1 MKKIKGGITAP
12 KGFKACG
19 LSCGLKRSGKPDLA
33 LIYSQIPASC
43 AAVFTTNQVKA
54 APVMVSMSQARS
66 GICQA
71 IIANAGNA
79 NCWTGG
85 RGMRDAWT
93 MVKET
98 AKLLHIDPKKVLVT
112 STGVIAQYLDIKKIT
127 QALPKLV
134 GSLSKEGAQAAATS
148 IMTTDTRKKE
158 IAVKIGKITI
168 AGIAKGAGMIAPGM
182 ATMHCFITTDAKI
195 GSKLLQKYLKAAV
208 EKSFNMIS
216 VDNCPSTND
225 CVLVLANGLSKSK
238 IQNPKS
244 KQGKIFVKALEYV
257 CEYLAKAIAAD
268 GEGATKLMTV
278 KVSGAKT
285 LEDAKIAA
293 KAIINS
299 FLLKAAVYGKDR
311 NTGRILQAVGATA
324 ALINWDKFKYSWKM
338 GTKEDVIAI
347 DLGVGKISTIGWGC
361 DLTEGYVKINAEY
374 HT

>member
-1 MKKIKGGITAP
+1 
-12 KGFKACG
+12 
-19 LSCGLKRSGKPDLA
+19 
-33 LIYSQIPASC
+33 
-43 AAVFTTNQVKA
+43 
-54 APVMVSMSQARS
+54 MVSMSQARS

-93 MVKET
+93 MVNET
-98 AKLLHIDPKKVLVT
+98 AKLLCIDPKKVLVT

-134 GSLSKEGAQAAATS
+134 GSLSKEGAEAAATS

-195 GSKLLQKYLKAAV
+195 GSKLLQKYLKTAV

-225 CVLVLANGLSKSK
+225 CVLVLANGLS
-238 IQNPKS
+238 QETA
-244 KQGKIFVKALEYV
+244 GKDFVQALEYV

-268 GEGATKLMTV
+268 GEGASKLMTV

-285 LEDAKIAA
+285 LDDARIAA
-293 KAIINS
+293 KSIINS